1 MAEALPPP
9 NQDRSRRQRIRAI
22 IRKPADGDRLQLD
35 TEALKDLLITVALPL
50 LAIIAT
56 VWFAARF
63 VEPAPANT
71 FVMTTGPDGGAY
83 HLFAQRYRAHLAR
96 ENISITLKPS
106 AGSIENLQRLQSAG
120 SDVEVGLVQA
130 GLGSG
135 DTAPGLRSLGAVY
148 YEPLWLFYR
157 GNEFIDRFS
166 QLADKR
172 VAIGAVGSGSRAL
185 ALQLL
190 KASGVDTSSPN
201 LRPLGGNDAVKAL
214 IEEDVDAVLLV
225 AAPDA
230 PIVLELART
239 KDITIASLVQAEA
252 FARRFPFLTAIQ
264 LPRGAIDLAADIPG
278 RDITLLATTATL
290 VVKETLHPALG
301 LLLLQAAADVH
312 GRTGVLQKPGEFPAG
327 REGEFLLAD
336 EAKRFYKSGPPF
348 LQRYLPFWIANFIE
362 RMAVLLLPLVALIL
376 PLFKVLPALI
386 QWRNKSRVFK
396 WYGELKFL
404 ENQAATNPDPSQLNG
419 YLNRLDE
426 IEDGVNHTH
435 INPTYSDYVYNLR
448 MHIELVRIRLHRLD
462 LEKQSN

>member
-290 VVKETLHPALG
+290 VVKETFHPALG
-301 LLLLQAAADVH
+301 LLLLQAAVDVH
-312 GRTGVLQKPGEFPAG
+312 GRTGVVQKPGEFPAG
-327 REGEFLLAD
+327 RDGEFLLAD
-336 EAKRFYKSGPPF
+336 EAKRFYRSGPPF

-362 RMAVLLLPLVALIL
+362 RMAVLLFPLVALIL

-462 LEKQSN
+462 LEKRSN

>member
-9 NQDRSRRQRIRAI
+9 NQNRSRRQRIRAI

-50 LAIIAT
+50 LAILAT

-130 GLGSG
+130 GLSSG
-135 DTAPGLRSLGAVY
+135 DTALGLRSLGAVY

-157 GNEFIDRFS
+157 GNEFIDRLS

-214 IEEDVDAVLLV
+214 IEDDVDSVLCSSPPPTPLSYSNSPGSETSKSPV
-225 AAPDA
+225 SFRPK
-230 PIVLELART
+230 PLRGG
-239 KDITIASLVQAEA
+239 SP
-252 FARRFPFLTAIQ
+252 FSRRFSYHA
-264 LPRGAIDLAADIPG
+264 
-278 RDITLLATTATL
+278 
-290 VVKETLHPALG
+290 E
-301 LLLLQAAADVH
+301 
-312 GRTGVLQKPGEFPAG
+312 
-327 REGEFLLAD
+327 
-336 EAKRFYKSGPPF
+336 
-348 LQRYLPFWIANFIE
+348 
-362 RMAVLLLPLVALIL
+362 
-376 PLFKVLPALI
+376 
-386 QWRNKSRVFK
+386 
-396 WYGELKFL
+396 
-404 ENQAATNPDPSQLNG
+404 PS
-419 YLNRLDE
+419 
-426 IEDGVNHTH
+426 I
-435 INPTYSDYVYNLR
+435 
-448 MHIELVRIRLHRLD
+448 
-462 LEKQSN
+462 